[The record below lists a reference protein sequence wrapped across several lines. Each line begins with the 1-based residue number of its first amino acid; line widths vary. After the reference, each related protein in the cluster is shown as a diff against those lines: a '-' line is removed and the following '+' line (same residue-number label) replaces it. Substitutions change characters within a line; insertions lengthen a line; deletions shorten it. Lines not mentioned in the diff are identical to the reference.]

1 VKYNSAARVAF
12 VRDGEEALDYLHYRG
27 KFKTRSGGTPGVV
40 VIDLKMPKMDGLEL
54 VKRIRAEEKLKLIP
68 IVVFSSSR
76 AESDLVECYQ
86 SGINAYVVKPLG
98 FQEFMD
104 AVRGLATFWA
114 SINEPPPN
122 GGTEKVG
129 IQMVTSNEIPA
140 PHPAF
145 GG

>member
-1 VKYNSAARVAF
+1 M
-12 VRDGEEALDYLHYRG
+12 
-27 KFKTRSGGTPGVV
+27 

-54 VKRIRAEEKLKLIP
+54 VKRIRAEEQLKLIP

-76 AESDLVECYQ
+76 AESDLLESYQ
-86 SGINAYVVKPLG
+86 KGINAYVVKPLG

-104 AVRGLATFWA
+104 AVRGLAIFWA

-122 GGTEKVG
+122 AGREKVG
-129 IQMVTSNEIPA
+129 TLTLNEIPA
-140 PHPAF
+140 PYPAS